1 MKRMPGKIQRMVM
14 VLGVAFLTAATGFA
28 QGSAQQTPMKGA
40 VLKGKAPVS
49 KEILRVSLPKAHES
63 NLPNG
68 LRVLVLEN
76 HKLPTFAMQMVI
88 LSGGLTD
95 PPDLHGL
102 AQFTSLLLREG
113 TSTRSSRQIAEQV
126 DSLGASLSA
135 GTGMSSI
142 STEISSSGLTDS
154 LDQVMG
160 LFADVILNPTFPP
173 EELAKLK
180 TRTLAQLRMQRSRPA
195 FLATEMFNKVMYGN
209 HPASRIV
216 PTEAEIQR
224 LTPELLSRFHS
235 TYYRP
240 NNAIF
245 AIVGDVKPAEITNL
259 MGKWFG
265 AWHSGDVPPTQIPKV
280 KDTGASRIYVID
292 RPGSVQTNF
301 LLGTLA
307 IERTDPDYATLT
319 VANRIIGGGPSARL
333 FMNLR
338 EDKGY
343 TYGAYSSFS
352 AYKYRGVFQANTE
365 VRTSVTDGAMK
376 ELTTEIRR
384 LSEEK
389 VPQEEFDNAK
399 RALIGNF
406 ALQLE
411 SPQTLLA
418 NIITQKIYGLPSDYW
433 DTYPRQI
440 SSVTPEDVQRVA
452 GKYIDLKHLEVV
464 AVGDAKQI
472 AAPLRRYG
480 PVEIYDTEGRPAG
493 TPVSEEKGADARN

>member
-1 MKRMPGKIQRMVM
+1 MKRMPGKLQRKAMVFGIAC
-14 VLGVAFLTAATGFA
+14 LAASLGFA
-28 QGSAQQTPMKGA
+28 QAAAPQSPSKGA

-49 KEILRVSLPKAHES
+49 KEVLRVSLPKAYES
-63 NLPNG
+63 KLTNG

-88 LSGGLTD
+88 LSGGLSD

-102 AQFTSLLLREG
+102 AQFTSQLLREG
-113 TSTRSSRQIAEQV
+113 TRTRTSRQIAEQV
-126 DSLGASLSA
+126 DLLGAVLA
-135 GTGMSSI
+135 ANTGMSSI
-142 STEISSSGLTDS
+142 STDISASGLTDS
-154 LDQVMG
+154 LDAVMD

-180 TRTLAQLRMQRSRPA
+180 TRTLTQLRMQRSRPG
-195 FLATEMFNKVMYGN
+195 FLAMEMFSKVMYGD

-224 LTPELLSRFHS
+224 LTPELLSKFHS

-240 NNAIF
+240 NNAVF
-245 AIVGDVKPAEITNL
+245 AIVGDVKPSGIMALVEKT
-259 MGKWFG
+259 FG
-265 AWHSGDVPPTQIPKV
+265 AWQSGDVPPTPIPRV
-280 KDTGASRIYVID
+280 KDTGPSRICVID

-301 LLGTLA
+301 LLGTLT
-307 IERTDPDYATLT
+307 IERTDSDFPALT

-365 VRTSVTDGAMK
+365 VRTGVTDGAMK
-376 ELTTEIRR
+376 ELTAEIKR

-389 VPQEEFDNAK
+389 PPQEEFDNAK

-418 NIITQKIYGLPSDYW
+418 NILTQKIYGLPSDYW

-440 SSVTPEDVQRVA
+440 SSVTPDDVQRVA
-452 GKYIDLKHLEVV
+452 AKYIDIKHLEVV

-472 AAPLRRYG
+472 AEPLRKYG
-480 PVEIYDTEGRPAG
+480 TVEIYDTEGRPAG
-493 TPVSEEKGADARN
+493 PPAPGQKGEAARN

>member
-1 MKRMPGKIQRMVM
+1 MKRMPGKLHRMASVFGIAI
-14 VLGVAFLTAATGFA
+14 LAASSGFA
-28 QGSAQQTPMKGA
+28 QGAAQQPSTKGA

-49 KEILRVSLPKAHES
+49 KEMLRVSLPKAYES
-63 NLPNG
+63 KLANG
-68 LRVLVLEN
+68 LNVLVLEN

-88 LSGGLTD
+88 LSGGLSD

-102 AQFTSLLLREG
+102 AQVTSLLLREG
-113 TSTRSSRQIAEQV
+113 TTTRSSRQIAEQV
-126 DSLGASLSA
+126 DLLGASLSA

-142 STEISSSGLTDS
+142 STDISASGLTDS
-154 LDQVMG
+154 LDPVMG

-195 FLATEMFNKVMYGN
+195 FLAQEMFNKVIYGD
-209 HPASRIV
+209 HPASRIA

-224 LTPELLSRFHS
+224 LTPELLSKFHS

-240 NNAIF
+240 NNAVF
-245 AIVGDVKPAEITNL
+245 AIVGDVKPAGIMTLLE
-259 MGKWFG
+259 KSFG
-265 AWHSGDVPPTQIPKV
+265 AWQSGDVPATAIPKV
-280 KDTGASRIYVID
+280 KDIGPSKIYLID

-301 LLGTLA
+301 LLGTLT
-307 IERTDPDYATLT
+307 IERTDPDFPALT

-343 TYGAYSSFS
+343 TYGAYSSIA

-365 VRTSVTDGAMK
+365 VRTNVTDGAMK
-376 ELTTEIRR
+376 ELTAEIRR

-389 VPQEEFDNAK
+389 PPQEEFDNAK

-418 NIITQKIYGLPSDYW
+418 NIITQKLYGLPSDYW

-452 GKYIDLKHLEVV
+452 RKYIDLKQLEVV

-472 AAPLRRYG
+472 AEPLRKYG
-480 PVEIYDTEGRPAG
+480 SVETFDTEGRPAG
-493 TPVSEEKGADARN
+493 TPMSEQKDEAARN